1 MLRRILMM
9 TMKTI
14 THVFLYTILFL
25 CKTNQHVSTVGLDV
39 LVYAGGMIV
48 LTISVSSVRFVCSF
62 G

>member
-1 MLRRILMM
+1 MM

-14 THVFLYTILFL
+14 THDFLYTILFL
-25 CKTNQHVSTVGLDV
+25 CKTNEHVSTVGLDV

-48 LTISVSSVRFVCSF
+48 LTISVSCVRVVCSF